1 MIYFYLEVINV
12 HTSRILIVDDEKSLV
27 KMVKVLLEKE
37 GFTNVDYAYTG
48 KEALNQ
54 FEHNEY
60 DLILLDV
67 MLPDMEGFDICS
79 TVRKE
84 SDVPIFFLTARGS
97 DFDKVSGFAYG
108 ADDYITKPFNPLE
121 LVARIKAH
129 LKRNKKLL
137 NGSQV
142 NNIFDN
148 GDLFINYNEAVVKV
162 KGQEINL
169 SAQLYQLLTFF
180 SKSPNQIFSKQQI
193 YDRVWDSVS
202 YGDENTVI
210 VHIRKLREKIEQDPS
225 NPRLLLTVRGIG
237 YKFMSTP
244 IQ

>member
-1 MIYFYLEVINV
+1 M
-12 HTSRILIVDDEKSLV
+12 HSSKILIVDDEKSLV
-27 KMVKVLLEKE
+27 KMVKVVLEKE
-37 GFTNVDYAYTG
+37 GFINVKFAYNG

-54 FEHNEY
+54 IQHNEF

-79 TVRKE
+79 TIRKE

-121 LVARIKAH
+121 LVARIKAQ
-129 LKRNKKLL
+129 LKRSKKLL
-137 NGSQV
+137 NDSQG
-142 NNIFDN
+142 NHIFDN
-148 GDLFINYNEAVVKV
+148 GELFINYNEAVVKV
-162 KGQEINL
+162 KGKEINL

-180 SKSPNQIFSKQQI
+180 SKYPNRIFSKQQI
-193 YDRVWDSVS
+193 YDNVWESVS
-202 YGDENTVI
+202 YGDDNTVI

-225 NPRLLLTVRGIG
+225 NPRFLITVRGIG
-237 YKFMSTP
+237 YKFMSKP
-244 IQ
+244 VQ

>member
-1 MIYFYLEVINV
+1 M
-12 HTSRILIVDDEKSLV
+12 HASRILIVDDEMTLV

-37 GFTNVDYAYTG
+37 GFTNVDASYVG
-48 KEALNQ
+48 RDALDLIEQ
-54 FEHNEY
+54 NEY

-79 TVRKE
+79 IIRRR

-121 LVARIKAH
+121 LVARIKAQ
-129 LKRNKKLL
+129 LKRNKKNLSL
-137 NGSQV
+137 IQV
-142 NNIFDN
+142 NDRFDN
-148 GDLFINYNEAVVKV
+148 GVLFINYNEAVVKV
-162 KGQEINL
+162 NGKEVNL

-180 SKSPNQIFSKQQI
+180 AKSPNQIFSKQQL
-193 YDRVWDSVS
+193 YDRVWGADS

-210 VHIRKLREKIEQDPS
+210 VHMRKLREKIEQNPS
-225 NPRLLLTVRGIG
+225 NPKLLITVRGIG
-237 YKFMSTP
+237 YKFVSKSVK
-244 IQ
+244 